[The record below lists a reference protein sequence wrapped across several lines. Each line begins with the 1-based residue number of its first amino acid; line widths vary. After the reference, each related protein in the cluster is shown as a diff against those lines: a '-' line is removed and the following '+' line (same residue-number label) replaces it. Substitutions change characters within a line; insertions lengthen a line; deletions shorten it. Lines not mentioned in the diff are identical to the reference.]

1 MSETNNPLMSVVI
14 ATPDHFDTIRM
25 TLQHLMRQTVRR
37 SLELI
42 IVAPSRAH
50 LNVHEAELSEF
61 AAAFVRMQIVE
72 VGTIHSIGRA
82 NAAGIRRAA
91 APIVV
96 LAEDHCFPDPQWAES
111 LIAAHR
117 GPWAAVGPAVR
128 NANPGTAVSWADLFI
143 GYGPWLCPATGRE
156 MEFLPGHN
164 TSYKRDRLLDYGQ
177 DLESMMEAET
187 LLHWDMRRKGHRL
200 WLEPTALVAHT
211 NFSLWRSWVP
221 VQYYNGRLFAGARAR
236 GMAAWRRLIFVA
248 GSPLIPPLRLWRIW
262 KGIEAGEQKRRFM
275 LNLPALVIGLVLDG
289 VGQLVG
295 YAAGIGDAADDVA
308 RYEFHR
314 FQHIRA
320 EDRLALAPVS
330 AKVPIA

>member
-1 MSETNNPLMSVVI
+1 MSVVL
-14 ATPDHFDTIRM
+14 ATPDNFDTIRL
-25 TLQHLMRQTVRR
+25 TLQHLMRQTVRT

-42 IVAPSRAH
+42 IVAPSRAQ
-50 LNVHEAELSEF
+50 LKVDEAELSEF
-61 AAAFVRMQIVE
+61 GSAFARIEIVE
-72 VGTIHSIGRA
+72 VGAIHSIGRA

-91 APIVV
+91 APVVV
-96 LAEDHCFPDPQWAES
+96 LAEDHCFPDPQWAEN
-111 LIAAHR
+111 LIRAHR

-143 GYGPWLCPATGRE
+143 GYGPWLWPATGRE

-164 TSYKRDRLLDYGQ
+164 TSYKRDCLLAYGQ
-177 DLESMMEAET
+177 ELESMMEAET

-200 WLEPTALVAHT
+200 WIEPSALVAHT

-221 VQYYNGRLFAGARAR
+221 IQYYNGRLFAGARAR
-236 GMAAWRRLIFVA
+236 GMAAWRRLVFVA

-262 KGIEAGEQKRRFM
+262 KGIESGEQKRRFM

-289 VGQLVG
+289 AGQLVG
-295 YAAGIGDAADDVA
+295 YAAGIGGSADDVA

-320 EDRLALAPVS
+320 EDRLALVPAA
-330 AKVPIA
+330 AKIPISCR